1 MKKNVQDMIE
11 GKTLKRW
18 GERVGVV
25 STLVV
30 GDSSLH
36 ILLKEVSL
44 VDLGEAS
51 LVVVVVVV
59 DSVEDFL
66 AGLNSTF
73 DISEEWD
80 PLPVKGS
87 KVRKSGCFIEKPKTP
102 L

>member
-18 GERVGVV
+18 GEQVGVV

-51 LVVVVVVV
+51 LVVVVV
-59 DSVEDFL
+59 DLVEDFL

-73 DISEEWD
+73 DFSEEWD

>member
-51 LVVVVVVV
+51 LVVVVVV

-73 DISEEWD
+73 DFSEEWD
-80 PLPVKGS
+80 PL
-87 KVRKSGCFIEKPKTP
+87 R
-102 L
+102 

>member
-18 GERVGVV
+18 GEPVGVV

-51 LVVVVVVV
+51 LVVVVV

-73 DISEEWD
+73 DFSEEWD

-87 KVRKSGCFIEKPKTP
+87 EVRKSGCFIEKPKTP